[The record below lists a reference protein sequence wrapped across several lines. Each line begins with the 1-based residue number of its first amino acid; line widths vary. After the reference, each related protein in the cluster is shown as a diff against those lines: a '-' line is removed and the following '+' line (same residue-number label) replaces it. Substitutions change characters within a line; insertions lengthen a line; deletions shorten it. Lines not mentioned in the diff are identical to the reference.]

1 MKTIK
6 WERNSRALN
15 LAAQGKIKD
24 EDIIPRTTTDDFP
37 ADAATVRMA
46 RMQEKVPFITLHIR
60 GKSKQRTYS
69 WNNTAGSGKQTYE
82 CAETCRVNFGGGHNE
97 MMCSNGNLDEDYSW
111 QDVHDMVEEVKN
123 VMGIK
128 KCLTQP

>member
-1 MKTIK
+1 MKIK

-24 EDIIPRTTTDDFP
+24 EDIIPRTTTDNFP
-37 ADAATVRMA
+37 TDAATVRMA
-46 RMQEKVPFITLHIR
+46 RMQEKTPFITLHIR

-69 WNNTAGSGKQTYE
+69 WNNQTYE
-82 CAETCRVNFGGGHNE
+82 CAETCRVNFGGSNND

-111 QDVHDMVEEVKN
+111 QDVHNAVEEVRE
-123 VMGIK
+123 VMA
-128 KCLTQP
+128 